1 MLNKQ
6 KSSYKQNKT
15 WQTNNSTRVCRLL
28 QRDELHQKNDCHK
41 WIIHF
46 TRHWNEWRLTT
57 LPKSDNGSQFVRIRG
72 QRTKKSWGFIWLLT
86 RNFLAYFFSSLGP
99 HISKKKYETSEFFH
113 MKLKLIH
120 ALLCICCSFCC
131 LSFSFFRS
139 VCFGW
144 SGKFP
149 IRFYV
154 QVDIL

>member
-46 TRHWNEWRLTT
+46 MRHWNEWRLYV
-57 LPKSDNGSQFVRIRG
+57 LPRSNNGREAREQ
-72 QRTKKSWGFIWLLT
+72 KKNRGFIWLL
-86 RNFLAYFFSSLGP
+86 RWNFLAYFFWSLGLQ
-99 HISKKKYETSEFFH
+99 ISKKKYETSEFFH

>member
-1 MLNKQ
+1 MSCIK
-6 KSSYKQNKT
+6 
-15 WQTNNSTRVCRLL
+15 
-28 QRDELHQKNDCHK
+28 KNDCHK

-120 ALLCICCSFCC
+120 YYVFAAAFVVCLFYSLDQFVLDDLVNSPFGFMFKLTCSCRRKETEEQFD
-131 LSFSFFRS
+131 
-139 VCFGW
+139 
-144 SGKFP
+144 K
-149 IRFYV
+149 
-154 QVDIL
+154 